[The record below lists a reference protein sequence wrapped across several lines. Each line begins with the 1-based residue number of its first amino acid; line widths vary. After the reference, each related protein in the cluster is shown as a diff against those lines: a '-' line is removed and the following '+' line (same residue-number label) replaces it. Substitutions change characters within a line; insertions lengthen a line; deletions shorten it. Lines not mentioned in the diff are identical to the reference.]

1 MWTSRLFLLRSSQGR
16 RAILTEVNEPRAGK
30 DLYRVEDSSTGTWYD
45 FCSVSALHMSSPES
59 VGYFLIE
66 SGKSFPLA
74 LRVRASW
81 GETSWVATRQSA
93 DTYPAPREA
102 LADLAQQLRG
112 HGIVAQMGKPEE
124 RLVAWLSA
132 LQKAQPDDNPG
143 TLLPFRALL
152 DLLATADEGVA
163 RALVEEPRWVEVQ
176 GFDPRHGVK
185 GARITSEKGLSIV
198 RGFRG
203 IDAADPLRGAA
214 ELMDRCGNR

>member
-1 MWTSRLFLLRSSQGR
+1 LGSSQER
-16 RAILTEVNEPRAGK
+16 RAILTEVIEPRAGK
-30 DLYRVEDSSTGTWYD
+30 KLDRVENSSTGAWYD
-45 FCSVSALHMSSPES
+45 FCSVSELHMSSPES
-59 VGYFLIE
+59 AGYFLIE

-93 DTYPAPREA
+93 ETYPAPREA

-112 HGIVAQMGKPEE
+112 HGIVAQMGKADE
-124 RLVAWLSA
+124 RLVGWLIA
-132 LQKAQPDDNPG
+132 LQKAQPADNPG
-143 TLLPFRALL
+143 ALLPFRTLL
-152 DLLATADEGVA
+152 DVLAAADEGVA
-163 RALVEEPRWVEVQ
+163 GALAEEPRWVEVQ
-176 GFDPRHGVK
+176 GFNPRHGVK

-203 IDAADPLRGAA
+203 IDAADPLKGAA